1 MVVEREDDMEVLYV
15 NGYYVPTSQI
25 VKIWPEGNVV
35 KIELSNNQI
44 LESNRELLEYLNIV
58 NQRRVVPRRGD
69 Y

>member
-1 MVVEREDDMEVLYV
+1 MEVLYV